1 MSLYVLGVGGTG
13 ARCIRALTYLCSAG
27 FLAGEKLNV
36 YFVDADETNGNLN
49 ESIETVDKYIQ
60 IKKQLA
66 LSGSSL
72 GNSEVFGTNIIN
84 HKVWSPFANYHN
96 SVKLEDIFKYDL
108 MSQPERELFEVL
120 YPRKKRES
128 TFENGFLGWPSVGSS
143 IVAKEFESFDKL
155 FNAITSDTDAKVFLM
170 GSIFGGTGA
179 SGIPTLVKLIKKA
192 VGAGNNESISRKI
205 GVLLM
210 LPYFN
215 FKDNESDDPSAK
227 SENFKLKT
235 KMALEYYYN
244 QKFYDLCDSIYTLSD
259 NFLTKTSDETS
270 KGGTSQKNAP
280 HFLELYA
287 GLIAVDF
294 FTKMNQEGGSKYNEV
309 SRNFAKEINWNDL
322 LFDETI
328 DKLGK
333 FASFSYAY
341 STKIYSV
348 MKKSYETMPHQQA
361 VTTYP
366 WYAKAFPNNHPKKED
381 AVLFDSIQ
389 NYCSGFLS
397 WLKTIQQISSQNGIT
412 VKLVR
417 DEHIPPQ
424 RNDKGDFS
432 FGDFIHGKKL
442 EVKAG
447 IFGTK
452 AKTASILDFEGIFAK
467 NFGNSSEATNLG
479 IVISELYRSS
489 LDHHL

>member
-27 FLAGEKLNV
+27 FLTGEKLNV

-66 LSGSSL
+66 ASGSSL
-72 GNSEVFGTNIIN
+72 GDSEVFNTNIIN
-84 HKVWSPFANYHN
+84 HGVWSPFTNYHN

-108 MSQPERELFEVL
+108 MSQPERELFEAL
-120 YPRKKRES
+120 YPKKKRES

-143 IVAKEFESFDKL
+143 IVAKEFESFEKL
-155 FNAITSDTDAKVFLM
+155 FNAISADTDAKVYLM

-179 SGIPTLVKLIKKA
+179 AGIPTLVKLIKKA
-192 VGAGNNESISRKI
+192 VGASNNESISRKI

-215 FKDNESDDPSAK
+215 FKDNENDDPSAK

-270 KGGTSQKNAP
+270 KGGNTQKNAP

-287 GLIAVDF
+287 GLMAVDF
-294 FTKMNQEGGSKYNEV
+294 FNKMKQEGGAKYNEV
-309 SRNFAKEINWNDL
+309 SRNLAKEINWNDL
-322 LFDETI
+322 LFDDTI
-328 DKLGK
+328 NKLGK

-348 MKKSYETMPHQQA
+348 LKQSYETMTHQQA
-361 VTTYP
+361 VTTHP
-366 WYAKAFPNNHPKKED
+366 WYAKAFPNSHPRRED
-381 AVLFDSIQ
+381 TVLFDSIQ
-389 NYCSGFLS
+389 NYCSGFLI
-397 WLKTIQQISSQNGIT
+397 WLKTIQKISAQSG
-412 VKLVR
+412 VKINLVK

-424 RNDKGDFS
+424 RNEKGDFS
-432 FGDFIHGKKL
+432 FGDFIYGKKL
-442 EVKAG
+442 EVTSG
-447 IFGTK
+447 FFGTK
-452 AKTASILDFEGIFAK
+452 TKTASIVDFEGLFAK
-467 NFGNSSEATNLG
+467 NFDNSSGATNLG
-479 IVISELYRSS
+479 SIISELYKSS
-489 LDHHL
+489 LDLHV